1 MTNKSLGTQHFVA
14 QRLTAIVNLLVGI
27 PAFIIFLMIYDDGY
41 SEIRELIS
49 QEIVWIPMVIYIIS
63 LSYHM
68 KIGVGHMLDDYFDGG
83 LKLFLGIGLF
93 LTETEIS
100 FLFKAILNK
109 LSGPL
114 YKVFFFIKS
123 KITFF
128 KFFFLIP

>member
-41 SEIRELIS
+41 SDIRELIS

-83 LKLFLGIGLF
+83 LKLFLGI
-93 LTETEIS
+93 
-100 FLFKAILNK
+100 LNK
-109 LSGPL
+109 LYVYLVALLST
-114 YKVFFFIKS
+114 VA
-123 KITFF
+123 
-128 KFFFLIP
+128 LIILGIF

>member
-83 LKLFLGIGLF
+83 LKLFLGI
-93 LTETEIS
+93 
-100 FLFKAILNK
+100 LNK
-109 LSGPL
+109 VYVYLVALLSTL
-114 YKVFFFIKS
+114 A
-123 KITFF
+123 
-128 KFFFLIP
+128 LIILGIF

>member
-83 LKLFLGIGLF
+83 LKLFLGI
-93 LTETEIS
+93 
-100 FLFKAILNK
+100 LNK
-109 LSGPL
+109 LYVYLVALLST
-114 YKVFFFIKS
+114 IA
-123 KITFF
+123 
-128 KFFFLIP
+128 LIILGIF

>member
-83 LKLFLGIGLF
+83 LKLFLGI
-93 LTETEIS
+93 
-100 FLFKAILNK
+100 LNK
-109 LSGPL
+109 LYVYLVALLST
-114 YKVFFFIKS
+114 VS
-123 KITFF
+123 
-128 KFFFLIP
+128 LIILGLF

>member
-1 MTNKSLGTQHFVA
+1 MTYKSLGTQHFVA

-83 LKLFLGIGLF
+83 LKLFLGI
-93 LTETEIS
+93 
-100 FLFKAILNK
+100 LNK
-109 LSGPL
+109 LYVYLVALLST
-114 YKVFFFIKS
+114 IA
-123 KITFF
+123 
-128 KFFFLIP
+128 LIILGIF

>member
-14 QRLTAIVNLLVGI
+14 QRLTAIFNLLVGI

-83 LKLFLGIGLF
+83 LKLFLGI
-93 LTETEIS
+93 
-100 FLFKAILNK
+100 LNK
-109 LSGPL
+109 LYVYLVALLSTL
-114 YKVFFFIKS
+114 A
-123 KITFF
+123 
-128 KFFFLIP
+128 LIILGIF

>member
-83 LKLFLGIGLF
+83 LKLFL
-93 LTETEIS
+93 S
-100 FLFKAILNK
+100 
-109 LSGPL
+109 
-114 YKVFFFIKS
+114 
-123 KITFF
+123 
-128 KFFFLIP
+128 LIHI

>member
-41 SEIRELIS
+41 SVIRELIS

-83 LKLFLGIGLF
+83 LKLFLGI
-93 LTETEIS
+93 
-100 FLFKAILNK
+100 LNK
-109 LSGPL
+109 LYVYLVALLST
-114 YKVFFFIKS
+114 VA
-123 KITFF
+123 
-128 KFFFLIP
+128 LIILGIF

>member
-63 LSYHM
+63 LSYQM

-83 LKLFLGIGLF
+83 LKLFLGI
-93 LTETEIS
+93 
-100 FLFKAILNK
+100 LNK
-109 LSGPL
+109 LYVYLVALLST
-114 YKVFFFIKS
+114 VA
-123 KITFF
+123 
-128 KFFFLIP
+128 LIILGIF

>member
-41 SEIRELIS
+41 SEISELIS

-83 LKLFLGIGLF
+83 LKLFLGI
-93 LTETEIS
+93 
-100 FLFKAILNK
+100 LNK
-109 LSGPL
+109 LYVYLVALLST
-114 YKVFFFIKS
+114 IA
-123 KITFF
+123 
-128 KFFFLIP
+128 LIILGIF

>member
-49 QEIVWIPMVIYIIS
+49 QEIVWIPLVIYIIS

-83 LKLFLGIGLF
+83 LKLFLGI
-93 LTETEIS
+93 
-100 FLFKAILNK
+100 LNK
-109 LSGPL
+109 LYCLL
-114 YKVFFFIKS
+114 YTS
-123 KITFF
+123 
-128 KFFFLIP
+128 PSPRDSCASRMPSSA

>member
-83 LKLFLGIGLF
+83 LKLFLGIM
-93 LTETEIS
+93 
-100 FLFKAILNK
+100 NK
-109 LSGPL
+109 LYVYLVALLST
-114 YKVFFFIKS
+114 VA
-123 KITFF
+123 
-128 KFFFLIP
+128 LIILGIF

>member
-1 MTNKSLGTQHFVA
+1 MTNKSLGTQNFVA

-83 LKLFLGIGLF
+83 LKLFLGI
-93 LTETEIS
+93 
-100 FLFKAILNK
+100 LNK
-109 LSGPL
+109 LYVYLVALLST
-114 YKVFFFIKS
+114 IA
-123 KITFF
+123 
-128 KFFFLIP
+128 LIILGIF

>member
-1 MTNKSLGTQHFVA
+1 MTNKSIGTQHFVA

-41 SEIRELIS
+41 SKIRELIS

-83 LKLFLGIGLF
+83 LKLFLGI
-93 LTETEIS
+93 
-100 FLFKAILNK
+100 LNK
-109 LSGPL
+109 LYVYLVALLST
-114 YKVFFFIKS
+114 IA
-123 KITFF
+123 
-128 KFFFLIP
+128 LIILGIF

>member
-1 MTNKSLGTQHFVA
+1 MNNKSLGTQHFVA

-83 LKLFLGIGLF
+83 LKLFLGI
-93 LTETEIS
+93 
-100 FLFKAILNK
+100 LNK
-109 LSGPL
+109 LYVYLVALLSTL
-114 YKVFFFIKS
+114 A
-123 KITFF
+123 
-128 KFFFLIP
+128 LIILGIF

>member
-83 LKLFLGIGLF
+83 LKLFLGI
-93 LTETEIS
+93 
-100 FLFKAILNK
+100 LNK
-109 LSGPL
+109 LYVYLVALLST
-114 YKVFFFIKS
+114 IA
-123 KITFF
+123 
-128 KFFFLIP
+128 LINLGIF

>member
-1 MTNKSLGTQHFVA
+1 MTNKSIGTQHFVA

-27 PAFIIFLMIYDDGY
+27 PTFIIFLMIYDDGY

-83 LKLFLGIGLF
+83 LKLFLGI
-93 LTETEIS
+93 
-100 FLFKAILNK
+100 LNK
-109 LSGPL
+109 LYVYLVALLST
-114 YKVFFFIKS
+114 IA
-123 KITFF
+123 
-128 KFFFLIP
+128 LIILGIF

>member
-14 QRLTAIVNLLVGI
+14 QRLTAIVNLLVGLS
-27 PAFIIFLMIYDDGY
+27 AFIIFLMIYDDGY

-83 LKLFLGIGLF
+83 LKLFLGI
-93 LTETEIS
+93 
-100 FLFKAILNK
+100 LNK
-109 LSGPL
+109 LYVYL
-114 YKVFFFIKS
+114 VA
-123 KITFF
+123 
-128 KFFFLIP
+128 FLSTVSLIILGIF

>member
-83 LKLFLGIGLF
+83 LKLFLGI
-93 LTETEIS
+93 
-100 FLFKAILNK
+100 LNK
-109 LSGPL
+109 LYVYLVSL
-114 YKVFFFIKS
+114 LSTIA
-123 KITFF
+123 
-128 KFFFLIP
+128 LINLGIF

>member
-1 MTNKSLGTQHFVA
+1 MTNKSIGTQHFVA

-83 LKLFLGIGLF
+83 LKLFLGI
-93 LTETEIS
+93 
-100 FLFKAILNK
+100 LNK
-109 LSGPL
+109 LYVYLVALLSTL
-114 YKVFFFIKS
+114 A
-123 KITFF
+123 
-128 KFFFLIP
+128 LIILGIF

>member
-49 QEIVWIPMVIYIIS
+49 QEIVWIPMVIYIFS

-83 LKLFLGIGLF
+83 LKLFLGI
-93 LTETEIS
+93 
-100 FLFKAILNK
+100 LNK
-109 LSGPL
+109 LYVYLVALLST
-114 YKVFFFIKS
+114 VA
-123 KITFF
+123 
-128 KFFFLIP
+128 LIILGIF

>member
-83 LKLFLGIGLF
+83 LKLFLGI
-93 LTETEIS
+93 
-100 FLFKAILNK
+100 LNK
-109 LSGPL
+109 LYVYLVALLST
-114 YKVFFFIKS
+114 IA
-123 KITFF
+123 
-128 KFFFLIP
+128 LIILGMF

>member
-14 QRLTAIVNLLVGI
+14 QRLTAIVNLVVGI

-83 LKLFLGIGLF
+83 LKLFLGI
-93 LTETEIS
+93 
-100 FLFKAILNK
+100 LNK
-109 LSGPL
+109 LYVYLVALLST
-114 YKVFFFIKS
+114 VA
-123 KITFF
+123 
-128 KFFFLIP
+128 LIILGIF

>member
-83 LKLFLGIGLF
+83 LKLFLGIM
-93 LTETEIS
+93 
-100 FLFKAILNK
+100 NK
-109 LSGPL
+109 LYVYLVALLSTL
-114 YKVFFFIKS
+114 A
-123 KITFF
+123 
-128 KFFFLIP
+128 LIILGIF

>member
-1 MTNKSLGTQHFVA
+1 MILALTNKSLGTQHFVA

-83 LKLFLGIGLF
+83 LKLFLGI
-93 LTETEIS
+93 
-100 FLFKAILNK
+100 LNK
-109 LSGPL
+109 LYVYLVALLST
-114 YKVFFFIKS
+114 VA
-123 KITFF
+123 
-128 KFFFLIP
+128 LIILGIF

>member
-49 QEIVWIPMVIYIIS
+49 QVIVWIPMVIYIIS

-83 LKLFLGIGLF
+83 LKLFLGI
-93 LTETEIS
+93 
-100 FLFKAILNK
+100 LNK
-109 LSGPL
+109 LYVYLVALLST
-114 YKVFFFIKS
+114 IA
-123 KITFF
+123 
-128 KFFFLIP
+128 LIILGIF